1 MIGLAFGQAITLA
14 AEIAAAL
21 MEAKAVENRKPLG
34 QEATPNNADRKH
46 ITSGPKPQALV
57 ATASGH
63 GVQPVFFVEKAS
75 SSPRPP
81 GSQASSR
88 RKRTSGIDKR
98 RNTRGAVICR
108 TGEVTAN

>member
-34 QEATPNNADRKH
+34 QEATPNGADRKH

-75 SSPRPP
+75 KIQSGRFGCA
-81 GSQASSR
+81 GSLSLHPNRGRQCVS
-88 RKRTSGIDKR
+88 KCGIS
-98 RNTRGAVICR
+98 
-108 TGEVTAN
+108 VTASI